1 MLFTSGTKNII
12 GFCDNTKVKRPIC
25 LYSRNFL
32 NIFNFTPLKAKI
44 PDPCSVLSLP
54 CCLLLQADPNIR
66 EKSDEPNIQIITI
79 IIKIII
85 NSVFLGIGQFKYIK
99 TKDIISIRSRS
110 RTRE

>member
-1 MLFTSGTKNII
+1 MLFTLGTKNVI
-12 GFCDNTKVKRPIC
+12 GFSDNTNVKRPIC

-54 CCLLLQADPNIR
+54 CCLLLQTDPNIR
-66 EKSDEPNIQIITI
+66 EKSDEPNIQIITT

-85 NSVFLGIGQFKYIK
+85 ISVFFKVLDSLN
-99 TKDIISIRSRS
+99 T
-110 RTRE
+110 